1 MFVLL
6 IIIAWNLSI
15 QDGLSLNKP
24 VLIYDHPTM
33 RKVVG
38 DNYPLFFKTKEDF
51 QSKLKNLSKEFKWEL
66 PNYDEQFKENV
77 LNSINEIMDKERK
90 HIPKDRT

>member
-6 IIIAWNLSI
+6 IIIKLWNLST

-38 DNYPLFFKTKEDF
+38 DDYPLFFKTKEDF
-51 QSKLKNLSKEFKWEL
+51 QSKLMKSLSHTK
-66 PNYDEQFKENV
+66 
-77 LNSINEIMDKERK
+77 I
-90 HIPKDRT
+90 